1 MQQAYLEGFAAVY
14 DRLMQDV
21 DYEAWADHYAALFKR
36 GALNAGEVLD
46 AACGTGNMT
55 LPLARRG
62 YRVMGCDLS
71 GQMLSA
77 AQEKA
82 RAARLPI
89 RFVRQSLTQLEL
101 PHPVDAIVCACDGV
115 NYLTTPEQV
124 RTFFQ
129 RARANL
135 KPGGLLAFDVSTRYK
150 LAQVLGGNCFGE
162 DLEDI
167 AYLWRNS
174 YNSRNHCV
182 TMDLSIFIRE
192 EGARYARY
200 TETHIQ
206 RGHLQSELTRW
217 LAGSGLTVLGVWG
230 EQGFR
235 PPKPQDQR
243 LHILA
248 KNAKEELR

>member
-62 YRVMGCDLS
+62 YRVTGCDLS
-71 GQMLSA
+71 EQMLSA

-89 RFVRQSLTQLEL
+89 RFARQSLTQLAL

-124 RTFFQ
+124 KAFF
-129 RARANL
+129 RCARANL

-150 LAQVLGGNCFGE
+150 LAKVLDGNCFGE

-182 TMDLSIFIRE
+182 AMDLSIFIRE
-192 EGARYARY
+192 GTDYRRY

-206 RGHLQSELTRW
+206 RGHLQGELTRW
-217 LAGSGLTVLGVWG
+217 LAQSGLSVLGVWG
-230 EQGFR
+230 ERGFQ
-235 PPKPQDQR
+235 PPKPRDQR

-248 KNAKEELR
+248 RNTKEEIR